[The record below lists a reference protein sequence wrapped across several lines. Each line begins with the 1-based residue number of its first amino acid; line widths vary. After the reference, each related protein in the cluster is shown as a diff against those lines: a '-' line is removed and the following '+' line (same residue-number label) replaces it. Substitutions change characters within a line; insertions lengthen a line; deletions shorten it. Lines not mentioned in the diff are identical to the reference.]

1 MNHQLHQPQPN
12 QPPAPAP
19 GQVAYD
25 PASGR
30 TGVVQAVHGVAELC
44 FDHQMTS
51 GRVAFLRPERGG
63 VEWTADAGALR
74 FPAAGEAQHP
84 HPHPHAP

>member
-1 MNHQLHQPQPN
+1 MNHQLGQPQPSTR
-12 QPPAPAP
+12 PVPAP

-30 TGVVQAVHGVAELC
+30 TGVVRAVHSVAELC
-44 FDHQMTS
+44 FDHRMS
-51 GRVAFLRPERGG
+51 SDRVAFLRPERGG

-74 FPAAGEAQHP
+74 FPADGEGGAQR
-84 HPHPHAP
+84 PHAP

>member
-1 MNHQLHQPQPN
+1 MNHNCPV
-12 QPPAPAP
+12 PAT

-30 TGVVQAVHGVAELC
+30 TSVVQAVHSVAELR
-44 FDHQMTS
+44 FDHRMTS
-51 GRVAFLRPERGG
+51 DPVAFLRPERGG

-74 FPAAGEAQHP
+74 FPADGEGGAQHP
-84 HPHPHAP
+84 HAP

>member
-12 QPPAPAP
+12 HRPMPAP

-30 TGVVQAVHGVAELC
+30 TGVVQAVHSVAELR
-44 FDHQMTS
+44 FDHRMTS
-51 GRVAFLRPERGG
+51 DRVAFLRPERGG
-63 VEWTADAGALR
+63 VEWTADAWALR
-74 FPAAGEAQHP
+74 FPADGEGGAL
-84 HPHPHAP
+84 HPHAP